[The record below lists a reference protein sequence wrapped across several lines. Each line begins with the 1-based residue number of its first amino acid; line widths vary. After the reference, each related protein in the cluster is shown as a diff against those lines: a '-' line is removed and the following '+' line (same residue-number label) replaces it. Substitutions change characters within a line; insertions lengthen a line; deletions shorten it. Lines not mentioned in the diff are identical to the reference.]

1 MKIRN
6 KDEKVI
12 KCINFEDIAAG
23 ECFYDE
29 YYGGVMMKVGT
40 ESAVNLCSGRLIQ
53 YAGHPH
59 VPLVDA
65 EIVWEFQKE

>member
-12 KCINFEDIAAG
+12 KCANFKDIAEG

-29 YYGGVMMKVGT
+29 HYDVIMMKVGKVT
-40 ESAVNLCSGRLIQ
+40 ALNLDSGFLVKYPEQ
-53 YAGHPH
+53 SYL
-59 VPLVDA
+59 PLVNA
-65 EIVWEFQKE
+65 EIVWEFEKE